1 MSANAKSYKR
11 KSHSPRIRRKKT
23 GAVSWLVLIGGAL
36 LIIGGIGIVVNETN
50 LFQSDW
56 QGAVTDART
65 LDAGELLPLAEPVN
79 PIDGFHDMQN
89 MPDPNTPGKQV
100 PADQPQANV
109 SIPVTAYDFGTIP
122 PGPGNVSQVFHIQ
135 NTGNQTL
142 EISSVVTSCGCTQGL
157 LSSSVIPPGTRA
169 ELTAIF
175 DPDFHAD
182 TTGPVK
188 RVIWLET
195 NDPDQPV
202 AEVSFTANVQ

>member
-11 KSHSPRIRRKKT
+11 KSRSPKIRRKKT

-36 LIIGGIGIVVNETN
+36 LIIGGIGIVVNETG

-122 PGPGNVSQVFHIQ
+122 SGPGNVSQVFHIQ
-135 NTGNQTL
+135 NTGNQPL

-175 DPDFHAD
+175 DPDFHD